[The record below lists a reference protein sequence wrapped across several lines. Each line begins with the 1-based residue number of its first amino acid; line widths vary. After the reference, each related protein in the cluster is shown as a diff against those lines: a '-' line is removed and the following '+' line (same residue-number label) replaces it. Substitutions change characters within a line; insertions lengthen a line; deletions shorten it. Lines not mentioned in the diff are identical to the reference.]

1 MSRFERSF
9 GRCLLTSPQFT
20 ELMSELMNA
29 PGQGEGA
36 SDQGS
41 PGVLWS
47 VSEKKLGSSVPSLT
61 LVDLSFCWSE
71 GLEMT

>member
-1 MSRFERSF
+1 MSRFERGF

-29 PGQGEGA
+29 PGQREGA

-47 VSEKKLGSSVPSLT
+47 VSEERS
-61 LVDLSFCWSE
+61 
-71 GLEMT
+71 